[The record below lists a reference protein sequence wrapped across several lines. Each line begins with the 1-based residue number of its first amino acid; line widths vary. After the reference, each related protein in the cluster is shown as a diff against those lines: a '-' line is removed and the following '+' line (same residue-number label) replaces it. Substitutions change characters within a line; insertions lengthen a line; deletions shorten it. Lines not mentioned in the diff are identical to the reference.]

1 MIDTVKKATI
11 LSQALPYIQKYH
23 GKIIVVK
30 YGGNAMTSSG
40 QMHGVIDDIALLS
53 TIGIK
58 VLMVHGGG
66 PEISHMLERVQKESV
81 FVDGLRCTDEETM
94 EIVQMVLAGKVNK
107 DLVSMLYRAGARSI
121 GISGMDCGMIKVK
134 KRASCEDLGYVGE
147 IVDMDERPILDL
159 LEKGYIPVI
168 AGLGVDED
176 NHSYNIN
183 ADTAASFIAG
193 RLRAENMVLISNIPG
208 LLQDPRDE
216 SSIIPKISVEEAGQ
230 LKEDGVI
237 SKGMIPKID
246 CLVNAVESGVRHA
259 CIIDG
264 RIPHSLLIEILSDE
278 GIGTMV

>member
-81 FVDGLRCTDEETM
+81 FVNGLRCTDEETM

-121 GISGMDCGMIKVK
+121 GISGMDIT
-134 KRASCEDLGYVGE
+134 
-147 IVDMDERPILDL
+147 I
-159 LEKGYIPVI
+159 
-168 AGLGVDED
+168 
-176 NHSYNIN
+176 NH
-183 ADTAASFIAG
+183 
-193 RLRAENMVLISNIPG
+193 
-208 LLQDPRDE
+208 
-216 SSIIPKISVEEAGQ
+216 
-230 LKEDGVI
+230 
-237 SKGMIPKID
+237 
-246 CLVNAVESGVRHA
+246 
-259 CIIDG
+259 
-264 RIPHSLLIEILSDE
+264 
-278 GIGTMV
+278 